1 METNTT
7 TAATNVAVGA
17 AWLVALAGSVAVV
30 AGALAGDAW
39 VTDDSAIGRFG
50 ALAMVFGLAVLTTLV
65 AQLATRRPEG
75 FVTRAGASVG
85 GATLIVGVAALVLA
99 PLA

>member
-1 METNTT
+1 METSSS
-7 TAATNVAVGA
+7 TASNLAIGA

-39 VTDDSAIGRFG
+39 VTDASAVGRFG
-50 ALAMVFGLAVLTTLV
+50 ALGVVFALAVLTTLV

-75 FVTRAGASVG
+75 FVVRAGASVG
-85 GATLIVGVAALVLA
+85 GAAVVVGLAALLLA
-99 PLA
+99 PLS